1 MIGRTNALTAST
13 GGGGS
18 TDMSGL
24 RLKYLVFTSEAKW
37 IEEDGGQITAGQVVT
52 LKSGKNVSTAG
63 SGTSDYVPNLTFDG
77 WSSPLAISNNTIT
90 IPSKISKNVV
100 VGAMYHTTDGSKVYV
115 DKLGNVTSTI
125 PSTAS
130 DLVRVYY
137 PSSVTSIGDSAFNYC
152 YPLSSVVIP
161 SSVTS
166 IGESAFSICNALSFV
181 VIPSS
186 VTSIGSYAFNGCNAL
201 SSVVIPSSVTS
212 IGESAFNYCYPLSS
226 VVIPSSV
233 TSIGSYAFNSCRAL
247 SSIVIPSSVTSIGNS
262 AFNGCYALGIV
273 TILATTPP
281 ALGGT
286 SAFNTTYQKRI
297 YVPASSVGAYKAA
310 TNWSTFASIIYA
322 IPS

>member
-1 MIGRTNALTAST
+1 MIGRTNAQTSSS
-13 GGGGS
+13 GS

-24 RLKYLVFTSEAKW
+24 RLKYLVFTSKAKW

-90 IPSKISKNVV
+90 IPSTISQNIV
-100 VGAMYHTTDGSKVYV
+100 VGAMYHTTDGSTVYV
-115 DKLGNVTSTI
+115 DKLGNVTSVI
-125 PSTAS
+125 PSTKA

-137 PSSVTSIGDSAFNYC
+137 PSSVTSIGDSAFDYC
-152 YPLSSVVIP
+152 Y
-161 SSVTS
+161 
-166 IGESAFSICNALSFV
+166 
-181 VIPSS
+181 
-186 VTSIGSYAFNGCNAL
+186 AL

-212 IGESAFNYCYPLSS
+212 IGDSAFHYCYALSS

-233 TSIGSYAFNSCRAL
+233 TSIGS
-247 SSIVIPSSVTSIGNS
+247 S
-262 AFNGCYALGIV
+262 AFYNCYALGIV

-281 ALGGT
+281 TLGGT

-310 TNWSTFASIIYA
+310 TNRSTFASIIYA

>member
-1 MIGRTNALTAST
+1 MIGRTNAQTLS
-13 GGGGS
+13 GGS

-90 IPSKISKNVV
+90 IPSEISQNVV
-100 VGAMYHTTDGSKVYV
+100 VGAMYHTTDGSTVYV

-125 PSTAS
+125 PSTKS

-137 PSSVTSIGDSAFNYC
+137 PSSVTNIGSYTFDSYYA
-152 YPLSSVVIP
+152 LSSIIIP

-166 IGESAFSICNALSFV
+166 IADSAFD
-181 VIPSS
+181 
-186 VTSIGSYAFNGCNAL
+186 
-201 SSVVIPSSVTS
+201 
-212 IGESAFNYCYPLSS
+212 
-226 VVIPSSV
+226 
-233 TSIGSYAFNSCRAL
+233 SCFAL
-247 SSIVIPSSVTSIGNS
+247 SSIVIPSSVTSIGAS
-262 AFNGCYALGIV
+262 AFSHCYALGIV
-273 TILATTPP
+273 TINATTPP
-281 ALGGT
+281 TLGGT
-286 SAFNTTYQKRI
+286 NAFSTTYQKRI
-297 YVPASSVGAYKAA
+297 YVPSASVSAYKAA